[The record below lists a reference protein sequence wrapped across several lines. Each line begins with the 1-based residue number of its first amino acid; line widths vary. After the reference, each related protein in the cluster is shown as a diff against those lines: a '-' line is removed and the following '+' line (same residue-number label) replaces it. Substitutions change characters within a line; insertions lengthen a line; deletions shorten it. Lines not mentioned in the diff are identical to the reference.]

1 MSTKG
6 IEEGGEG
13 HTEDERSPRTTAINA
28 QSRLRASSV
37 INNHGDV
44 KGGEEGW
51 LSEIKTWVTGEG
63 GKREESEKS

>member
-1 MSTKG
+1 MRIRANEKRG
-6 IEEGGEG
+6 ALKFEHQGDRGGGGEG

-44 KGGEEGW
+44 KGV
-51 LSEIKTWVTGEG
+51 KKG
-63 GKREESEKS
+63 GCQR